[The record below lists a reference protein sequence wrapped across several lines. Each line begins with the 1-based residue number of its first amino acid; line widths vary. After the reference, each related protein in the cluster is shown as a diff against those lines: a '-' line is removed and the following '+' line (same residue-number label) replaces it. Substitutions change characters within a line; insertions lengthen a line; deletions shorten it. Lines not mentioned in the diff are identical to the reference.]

1 MDLVNDICTFVK
13 TQLPSLYATL
23 TMDNMGKADEAL
35 MIRGDPSTA
44 VVEEFIDGSTTG
56 EQQVT
61 FYARSMSN
69 ATAKDAL
76 YSIWGI
82 FNQPKI
88 TLTDALCIRAKPVT
102 MPAFVNEEE
111 SGAVNYSM
119 TVSVEFDAQNKVT

>member
-1 MDLVNDICTFVK
+1 MDLVSDICTFTK
-13 TQLPSLYATL
+13 TQLPTLYATL
-23 TMDNMGKADEAL
+23 TTDNMGKEEEAL

-44 VVEEFIDGSTTG
+44 VVTQFIDGSTTG

-61 FYARSMSN
+61 FYARSMNN

-88 TLTDALCIRAKPVT
+88 TLTDAVCIRAAPVT

-111 SGAVNYSM
+111 NGAVNYSM
-119 TVSVEFDAQNKVT
+119 TVSVEFDAQN